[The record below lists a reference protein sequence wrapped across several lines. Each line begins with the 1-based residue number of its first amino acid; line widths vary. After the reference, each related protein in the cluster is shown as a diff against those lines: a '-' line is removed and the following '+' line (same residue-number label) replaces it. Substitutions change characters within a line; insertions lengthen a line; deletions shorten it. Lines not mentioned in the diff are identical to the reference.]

1 MSDLVE
7 TKAETWK
14 DYDAIEQ
21 AVMESERGRWFL
33 DEYGKRLRG
42 SETAKLLAAMRKL
55 EQAVAHSQDLV
66 AERLSRAL
74 GIIEAV
80 GRGPTG
86 APAGDRPL
94 AQSHMKFFNQDEE
107 IFEVEDHGHQAPSKV
122 QFSVLTSPP
131 QEEREEEAE
140 VPVPVQPDVAAAP
153 DESIT
158 TTSEAKPKRRIVIIR
173 HEPGE
178 DIPVPLE
185 HEASAG
191 A

>member
-55 EQAVAHSQDLV
+55 EQAVSHSQDLV
-66 AERLSRAL
+66 AERLGRAL
-74 GIIEAV
+74 SMIEAV
-80 GRGPTG
+80 DHRLSG
-86 APAGDRPL
+86 AAGEGTL
-94 AQSHMKFFNQDEE
+94 AQRHLKFFNQDEE
-107 IFEVEDHGHQAPSKV
+107 IFEADGDA
-122 QFSVLTSPP
+122 
-131 QEEREEEAE
+131 
-140 VPVPVQPDVAAAP
+140 AAAP
-153 DESIT
+153 VKTPLAVVAGPSAEALEEAPESAPLDQPATMAAPDIQPAPA
-158 TTSEAKPKRRIVIIR
+158 SEAKPKRRIVIIR

-185 HEASAG
+185 HEASAS

>member
-55 EQAVAHSQDLV
+55 EQAVSHSQDLV
-66 AERLSRAL
+66 AERLGRAL
-74 GIIEAV
+74 GMIEAV
-80 GRGPTG
+80 DHRLSG
-86 APAGDRPL
+86 AASGDGALTQRHL
-94 AQSHMKFFNQDEE
+94 KFFNQDEE
-107 IFEVEDHGHQAPSKV
+107 IFEADGDA
-122 QFSVLTSPP
+122 
-131 QEEREEEAE
+131 
-140 VPVPVQPDVAAAP
+140 AAAP
-153 DESIT
+153 VKTPIAVVAGPPAEALEEAPESAPLDQPAAT
-158 TTSEAKPKRRIVIIR
+158 AAPDVQPAPASEAKPKRRIVIIR

-185 HEASAG
+185 HEASAS